1 MMAMAMLLAPAGLR
15 AADGPKPLFASDAPL
30 HIIIQS
36 AMFHANSVSRP
47 SDLIDG
53 TLTVDGAPPIPIKL
67 GIRGI
72 TRRETDICQFPPL
85 RVEFPAKPPED
96 SPFAGQ
102 KKLKL
107 VTHCRQQAGFQ
118 QYLLLEY
125 ATYKM
130 MNLVTPLSFR
140 DRLVSVDYAGAD
152 GRSTVSRFGFF
163 LEDADDVAKRNGMR
177 EAKMPARISP
187 AQLDPAG
194 AGRQAAFEYM
204 VGNLDWSSI
213 AGPAGAACCHN
224 IKLVGAAG
232 AQSGLVP
239 LPYDYDFS
247 GLVDAPYA
255 TPPQGINVPNVRVR
269 MWRGYCRYNPQGQ
282 AAIADLLGHRDAILA
297 IYDSVPQ
304 LDPATK
310 AKATAY
316 LGGFFATAASPD
328 AMAKLLKGCIS

>member
-1 MMAMAMLLAPAGLR
+1 MMAVAAMLVPAGLR
-15 AADGPKPLFASDAPL
+15 AADARKPLFASDAPL
-30 HIIIQS
+30 HITIQS
-36 AMFHANSVSRP
+36 AMFHANSVSRSNVP
-47 SDLIDG
+47 VDG
-53 TLTVDGAPPIPIKL
+53 TLAVDGAPPIPIKL
-67 GIRGI
+67 ALRGI
-72 TRRETDICQFPPL
+72 TRRESDVCQFAPL

-96 SPFAGQ
+96 SIFAGQ

-107 VTHCRQQAGFQ
+107 VTHCRQQQGFQ

-140 DRLVSVDYAGAD
+140 DRLVTVDYAGAD
-152 GRSTVSRFGFF
+152 GRSTVSRYGFF
-163 LEDADDVAKRNGMR
+163 LEDADDVARRNGMR
-177 EAKMPARISP
+177 EAKMPARISA
-187 AQLDPAG
+187 AQLDGAG

-224 IKLVGAAG
+224 VKLVGAAG
-232 AQSGLVP
+232 AQNGLVP

-255 TPPQGINVPNVRVR
+255 TPPQGIDVASVRVR
-269 MWRGYCRYNPQGQ
+269 KWRGFCRTNAEAQ

-297 IYDSVPQ
+297 VYDDVPQ
-304 LDPATK
+304 LEPATR
-310 AKATAY
+310 AKAAAY
-316 LGGFFATAASPD
+316 LGGFFATAASPE
-328 AMAKLLKGCIS
+328 AVAGVLKGCIN

>member
-1 MMAMAMLLAPAGLR
+1 MMIAAALLAPSALR
-15 AADGPKPLFASDAPL
+15 AADTPKPLFASDAPL
-30 HIIIQS
+30 HITIQS
-36 AMFHANSVSRP
+36 AMFRSSGVARSNSLV
-47 SDLIDG
+47 DG

-67 GIRGI
+67 GLRGI
-72 TRRETDICQFPPL
+72 TRKESDVCQFPPL
-85 RVEFPAKPPED
+85 RVEFPARPPED
-96 SPFAGQ
+96 SLFAGQ

-107 VTHCRQQAGFQ
+107 VTHCQSREGFQ

-152 GRSTVSRFGFF
+152 GRSTVARFGFF
-163 LEDADDVAKRNGMR
+163 LEDTDDVAKRNGMR
-177 EAKMPARISP
+177 QAKMPARIG
-187 AQLDPAG
+187 AGQLDPSG

-204 VGNLDWSSI
+204 IGNLDWSSI

-224 IKLVGAAG
+224 VKLVGAAG

-255 TPPQGINVPNVRVR
+255 TPPAGINVPNVRVR
-269 MWRGYCRYNPQGQ
+269 KWRGFCRTNAEAQ
-282 AAIADLLGHRDAILA
+282 AAIADLLSHRDAILA
-297 IYDSVPQ
+297 VYDTVPE
-304 LDPATK
+304 LTPATK

-316 LGGFFATAASPD
+316 LGGFFAIAASPD
-328 AMAKLLKGCIS
+328 AMAKLMATCIN